1 MHLKRY
7 TPFLI
12 VLSFVLVLLAPACWS
27 SKPPQTAPPKPAPKS
42 AAAEP
47 ASPQTEKPA
56 AGAAETVKP
65 PVENEEASV
74 AAQIRQEAAGK
85 DAATLLEDAF
95 AAYEEAQ
102 AALDREDMEGALVK
116 LDEAYALLLRMS
128 VPADSP
134 LFQEKQ
140 DLRLLIAQRIQKI
153 SVSRTTL
160 ASSVNG
166 SIPLVENQ
174 WVTREIRSFQ
184 TVERKAFEE
193 SYRRSGLYRGMI
205 LEELRR
211 ERLPEQ
217 LSWIPLIESAFR
229 PRALSR
235 ARALGMWQFIRST
248 GYRYGLKQD
257 KYVDERMDPVKATR
271 AAIQYM
277 IELHDMFGD
286 WTTAIAGYNCG
297 EAQVQRVIR
306 AQKVDYFDSFWDI
319 FANLPFET
327 ARHVPRFIAT
337 LLIIGDPAKYGFD
350 LPAPDPPVAFETIP
364 VDAAVKLAT
373 LSQNLGLEPAALVA
387 LNSELRHDSTP
398 NYAYDLRV
406 PAGYGER
413 CLAAIASLP
422 QYIPPDVVTDRHTV
436 RPGDT
441 LGAIAR
447 RYRTSV
453 NAIRSLNGLRSNL
466 IRPGQVLRVPS
477 RGGVE
482 TARAAAAPA
491 PAAAPGETVTY
502 VVRGGDTLFQIAQSF
517 RTTVEKIKAANGLSS
532 DILFVGQKLVIEAG
546 KTS

>member
-1 MHLKRY
+1 MRRERPVL
-7 TPFLI
+7 PLWAVISLI
-12 VLSFVLVLLAPACWS
+12 LFVLAACSSSPKPAR
-27 SKPPQTAPPKPAPKS
+27 TTPKPAPS
-42 AAAEP
+42 PAAADVP
-47 ASPQTEKPA
+47 AKPPA
-56 AGAAETVKP
+56 DKP
-65 PVENEEASV
+65 PVAVEEAASPAREEV
-74 AAQIRQEAAGK
+74 QEVQAAPSKGEVTDK
-85 DAATLLEDAF
+85 DAAALLEDAF
-95 AAYEEAQ
+95 TAYEDAQ
-102 AALDREDMEGALVK
+102 AALDREDMEGALAK
-116 LDEAYALLLRMS
+116 LDEAYGLLLKMS

-134 LFQEKQ
+134 LIQEKH

-153 SVSRTTL
+153 SLSRTTL
-160 ASSVNG
+160 ATSVNG

-174 WVTREIRSFQ
+174 WVMREIKSFQ

-193 SYRRSGLYRGMI
+193 SYQRSGQYRDMI
-205 LEELRR
+205 LQELRK
-211 ERLPEQ
+211 EHLPEQ
-217 LSWIPLIESAFR
+217 LAWIPLIESAFR

-257 KYVDERMDPVKATR
+257 KYVDERMDPFKATR

-286 WTTAIAGYNCG
+286 WTTAIAAYNCG

-306 AQKVDYFDSFWDI
+306 GQKVDYFDSFWDI

-337 LLIIGDPAKYGFD
+337 LLIVGDPAKYGFD
-350 LPAPDPPVAFETIP
+350 LPTPDPPVQCESIE
-364 VDAAVKLAT
+364 VNAAVKLAT
-373 LSQNLGLEPAALVA
+373 LSQNLGLDPASLVA

-406 PAGYGER
+406 PAGYGEK
-413 CLAAIASLP
+413 CLACIASLP

-441 LGAIAR
+441 LGAIAN

-453 NAIRSLNGLRSNL
+453 NAIKSLNGLRSNL

-482 TARAAAAPA
+482 TPAAATA
-491 PAAAPGETVTY
+491 PAAQPGETITHIVKN
-502 VVRGGDTLFQIAQSF
+502 GDNLFQIAKTYK
-517 RTTVEKIKAANGLSS
+517 TTVEKIKAANGLSS
-532 DILFVGQKLVIEAG
+532 DILVVGQKLVIEVG
-546 KTS
+546 KIS

>member
-1 MHLKRY
+1 MRSDRRFSPACAVL
-7 TPFLI
+7 PLIFL
-12 VLSFVLVLLAPACWS
+12 LLAGCS
-27 SKPPQTAPPKPAPKS
+27 STPKPAKTSPSPAPSPPPAVEAAKPPAEKPS
-42 AAAEP
+42 AAVEEP
-47 ASPQTEKPA
+47 LPPA
-56 AGAAETVKP
+56 AEIVQAAPAKGDA
-65 PVENEEASV
+65 VE
-74 AAQIRQEAAGK
+74 K
-85 DAATLLEDAF
+85 DAAVLLEDAF
-95 AAYEEAQ
+95 AAYEEAL
-102 AALDREDMEGALVK
+102 AALDREDMEAAQAK
-116 LDEAYALLLRMS
+116 LDEAYGFLLRMS

-134 LFQEKQ
+134 LLQEKH

-174 WVTREIRSFQ
+174 WVQREIKSFQ
-184 TVERKAFEE
+184 TVERKAFED
-193 SYRRSGLYRGMI
+193 SYRRSGLYRDMI
-205 LEELRR
+205 LEELRQ

-257 KYVDERMDPVKATR
+257 KYIDERMDPVKATR
-271 AAIQYM
+271 AAIHYM

-286 WTTAIAGYNCG
+286 WTTAIAAYNCG
-297 EAQVQRVIR
+297 ESQVQRVMR
-306 AQKVDYFDSFWDI
+306 AQKVEYFDSFWDI

-337 LLIIGDPAKYGFD
+337 LLIVGDPAKYGFE
-350 LPAPDPPVAFETIP
+350 LPTPDPPHQTETIR

-373 LSQNLGLEPAALVA
+373 LSQNLGLDPAVLVG

-398 NYAYDLRV
+398 NYPYDLRV
-406 PAGYGER
+406 PAGYGEK
-413 CLAAIASLP
+413 CLACIASLP
-422 QYIPPDVVTDRHTV
+422 QYIPPDVVTDRYTV
-436 RPGDT
+436 RSGDT

-453 NAIRSLNGLRSNL
+453 DALVRLNGLKSRTL

-482 TARAAAAPA
+482 TAAPA
-491 PAAAPGETVTY
+491 PAATAGEQVTY
-502 VVRGGDTLFQIAQSF
+502 IVRGGDTLFQIAQTYK
-517 RTTVEKIKAANGLSS
+517 TTVEKIKAENGLAS
-532 DILFVGQKLVIEAG
+532 DILFVGQKLVITAG
-546 KTS
+546 KTG

>member
-1 MHLKRY
+1 MRSERRFSPACAVL
-7 TPFLI
+7 PLIFL
-12 VLSFVLVLLAPACWS
+12 LLAGCS
-27 SKPPQTAPPKPAPKS
+27 STPKPAKTSPSPAPSPPPAVEAAKPPAEKPS
-42 AAAEP
+42 AAVEETP
-47 ASPQTEKPA
+47 IT
-56 AGAAETVKP
+56 AAETVQAAP
-65 PVENEEASV
+65 ARGDAVE
-74 AAQIRQEAAGK
+74 K
-85 DAATLLEDAF
+85 DAAVLLEDAF
-95 AAYEEAQ
+95 AAYEEAL
-102 AALDREDMEGALVK
+102 AALDREDMEAAQAK
-116 LDEAYALLLRMS
+116 LDEAYGFLLRMS

-134 LFQEKQ
+134 LLQEKH

-174 WVTREIRSFQ
+174 WVQREIKSFQ
-184 TVERKAFEE
+184 TVERKAFED
-193 SYRRSGLYRGMI
+193 SYRRSGLYRDMI
-205 LEELRR
+205 LEELRQ

-271 AAIQYM
+271 AAIRYM
-277 IELHDMFGD
+277 IELHAMFGD
-286 WTTAIAGYNCG
+286 WTTAIAAYNCG
-297 EAQVQRVIR
+297 ESQVQRVMR
-306 AQKVDYFDSFWDI
+306 AQKVEYFDSFWDI

-337 LLIIGDPAKYGFD
+337 LLIVGDPAKYGFE
-350 LPAPDPPVAFETIP
+350 LPTPDPPLQTETIR

-373 LSQNLGLEPAALVA
+373 LSQNLGLDPAVLVG

-398 NYAYDLRV
+398 NYPYDLRV
-406 PAGYGER
+406 PAGYGEK
-413 CLAAIASLP
+413 CLACIASLP
-422 QYIPPDVVTDRHTV
+422 QYIPPDVVTDRYTV
-436 RPGDT
+436 RSGDT

-453 NAIRSLNGLRSNL
+453 DALVRLNGLKSRTL

-482 TARAAAAPA
+482 TAAPA
-491 PAAAPGETVTY
+491 PAAAAGEQVTY
-502 VVRGGDTLFQIAQSF
+502 IVRGGDTLFQIAQTYK
-517 RTTVEKIKAANGLSS
+517 TTVEKIKAENGLAS
-532 DILFVGQKLVIEAG
+532 DILFVGQKLVITAG

>member
-1 MHLKRY
+1 MKFEKHL
-7 TPFLI
+7 TPARVFITLIFL
-12 VLSFVLVLLAPACWS
+12 LMAACS
-27 SKPPQTAPPKPAPKS
+27 SSPKPAKTAPKPV
-42 AAAEP
+42 P
-47 ASPQTEKPA
+47 ATPAVETEKPR
-56 AGAAETVKP
+56 VDKP
-65 PVENEEASV
+65 APAVGEPARQVRVDEEA
-74 AAQIRQEAAGK
+74 AQAPSLRDESMDK
-85 DAATLLEDAF
+85 DAAALLEDAF
-95 AAYEEAQ
+95 TAYEEAQ
-102 AALDREDMEGALVK
+102 AAIERQDMDGALIK
-116 LDEAYALLLRMS
+116 LDEAYGLLLKMS

-134 LFQEKQ
+134 LLQEKQ
-140 DLRLLIAQRIQKI
+140 DLRLLVAQRILKI

-166 SIPLVENQ
+166 AIPLVENQ
-174 WVTREIRSFQ
+174 WVAREIRSFQ
-184 TVERKAFEE
+184 TVERRAFEE
-193 SYRRSGLYRGMI
+193 SYKRSGQYRDMI
-205 LEELRR
+205 LQELRR
-211 ERLPEQ
+211 EHLPEQ
-217 LSWIPLIESAFR
+217 LAWIPLIESAFR

-286 WTTAIAGYNCG
+286 WTTAIAAYNCG

-337 LLIIGDPAKYGFD
+337 LLIVGDPAKYGFD
-350 LPAPDPPVAFETIP
+350 LPTPDPPVVCESIR
-364 VDAAVKLAT
+364 VNAAVKLAT
-373 LSQNLGLEPAALVA
+373 LSQNLGLDAALLVG

-398 NYAYDLRV
+398 NYPYDLRV
-406 PAGYGER
+406 PAGYGEK
-413 CLAAIASLP
+413 CLACIASLP

-436 RPGDT
+436 RSGDT
-441 LGAIAR
+441 LGAIAN

-453 NAIRSLNGLRSNL
+453 NAIKRLNGLNTNL

-482 TARAAAAPA
+482 TPSTAAAPA
-491 PAAAPGETVTY
+491 AKPGETVTHI
-502 VVRGGDTLFQIAQSF
+502 VKNGDNLFQIAKSY
-517 RTTVEKIKAANGLSS
+517 RTTVEKIKAANGLAS
-532 DILFVGQKLVIEAG
+532 DILAVGQKLIIEVG

>member
-1 MHLKRY
+1 MKYQRRFSPAWAALLLV
-7 TPFLI
+7 FL
-12 VLSFVLVLLAPACWS
+12 LLAACS
-27 SKPPQTAPPKPAPKS
+27 STPKPATTAPNPVPPPAVTEAPLQADKP
-42 AAAEP
+42 AEP
-47 ASPQTEKPA
+47 AVEA
-56 AGAAETVKP
+56 AR
-65 PVENEEASV
+65 PVSEEA
-74 AAQIRQEAAGK
+74 QEAQAQAAKEETTEK

-102 AALDREDMEGALVK
+102 EALTREDMDGALAK
-116 LDEAYALLLRMS
+116 LDEAYGFLVRMS

-134 LFQEKQ
+134 LLQEKQ

-174 WVTREIRSFQ
+174 WVLREIKSFQ
-184 TVERKAFEE
+184 TVERRAFEE
-193 SYRRSGLYRGMI
+193 SYRRSGLFRDMI

-217 LSWIPLIESAFR
+217 LAWIPLIESAFK

-286 WTTAIAGYNCG
+286 WTTAIAAYNCG
-297 EAQVQRVIR
+297 EAAVQRVIR

-337 LLIIGDPAKYGFD
+337 LLIVGDPAKYGFQ
-350 LPAPDPPVAFETIP
+350 LPAPDPPLQFETIK
-364 VDAAVKLAT
+364 VNSAVKLAT
-373 LSQNLGLEPAALVA
+373 LSQSLGLDSALLVT

-398 NYAYDLRV
+398 NYPYDLRV
-406 PAGYGER
+406 PAGSGDE
-413 CLAAIASLP
+413 CLACIASLP
-422 QYIPPDVVTDRHTV
+422 QYIPPDVVTDRYTV
-436 RPGDT
+436 RSGDT

-453 NAIRSLNGLRSNL
+453 NAIKNLNGLRSNL
-466 IRPGQVLRVPS
+466 IRPRQVLRIPS

-482 TARAAAAPA
+482 TAPAAAAPA
-491 PAAAPGETVTY
+491 AKPGETVTH
-502 VVRGGDTLFQIAQSF
+502 VVRLGDNLFQIAKTYG
-517 RTTVEKIKAANGLSS
+517 TTVEKIKAANNLAS
-532 DILFVGQKLVIEAG
+532 DIIAVGQKLVIEVG
-546 KTS
+546 KT

>member
-1 MHLKRY
+1 M
-7 TPFLI
+7 TPI
-12 VLSFVLVLLAPACWS
+12 RRLSAALPLFILVLLLLAACSSAPKPSQAAPPATQAAPAAAGEPS
-27 SKPPQTAPPKPAPKS
+27 GVVNPPEVEKPPVPVQAAGAEA
-42 AAAEP
+42 AAAEIR
-47 ASPQTEKPA
+47 
-56 AGAAETVKP
+56 AAEDK
-65 PVENEEASV
+65 
-74 AAQIRQEAAGK
+74 AGSEK
-85 DAATLLEDAF
+85 DASALLEDAF

-102 AALDREDMEGALVK
+102 SALEREDMDGALAR
-116 LDEAYALLLRMS
+116 LDEAYGLLLRMS

-134 LFQEKQ
+134 LLQEKN
-140 DLRLLIAQRIQKI
+140 DLRLLVAQRIQKI
-153 SVSRTTL
+153 SAFRTTL

-174 WVTREIRSFQ
+174 WVLREVKSFQ
-184 TVERKAFEE
+184 TVERRAFEE
-193 SYRRSGLYRGMI
+193 SYRRSGLYRDMI
-205 LEELRR
+205 LAELRK

-217 LSWIPLIESAFR
+217 LAWIPLIESAFR

-257 KYVDERMDPVKATR
+257 KYIDERMDPVKATR

-286 WTTAIAGYNCG
+286 WTTAIAAYNCG
-297 EAQVQRVIR
+297 EAAVQRVIR

-337 LLIIGDPAKYGFD
+337 LLIVSDPAKYGFE
-350 LPAPDPPVAFETIP
+350 LPVPDPPLTSETIK
-364 VDAAVKLAT
+364 VNAAVKLAT
-373 LSQNLGLEPAALVA
+373 LSQNLSLDPAVLVGLNP
-387 LNSELRHDSTP
+387 ELRHDSTP
-398 NYAYDLRV
+398 NYPYDLRV
-406 PAGYGER
+406 PAGYGEP
-413 CLAAIASLP
+413 CLACIASLP

-453 NAIRSLNGLRSNL
+453 DGLKRLNGLRSNL
-466 IRPGQVLRVPS
+466 IRVGQVLRVPS

-482 TARAAAAPA
+482 VA
-491 PAAAPGETVTY
+491 PAAAAAKPGEAVTHI
-502 VVRGGDTLFQIAQSF
+502 VRNGDNLFQIAKAYG
-517 RTTVEKIKAANGLSS
+517 TTVEKIKADNGLVS
-532 DILFVGQKLVIEAG
+532 DIIAVGQKLVIQAG
-546 KTS
+546 PVK

>member
-1 MHLKRY
+1 MKFEKRL
-7 TPFLI
+7 TPAYAFITLIFL
-12 VLSFVLVLLAPACWS
+12 LLAACS
-27 SKPPQTAPPKPAPKS
+27 SSPKPPKTTPKPVPAAPAVETEKPQVDKPAP
-42 AAAEP
+42 AVAEP
-47 ASPQTEKPA
+47 VRQAREAEEPA
-56 AGAAETVKP
+56 QAPTPRDESTD
-65 PVENEEASV
+65 
-74 AAQIRQEAAGK
+74 K
-85 DAATLLEDAF
+85 DAAALLEDAF
-95 AAYEEAQ
+95 TAYEEAQ
-102 AALDREDMEGALVK
+102 AAIERQDMEGALVK
-116 LDEAYALLLRMS
+116 LDEAYGLLLKMH

-134 LFQEKQ
+134 LLQEKQ

-166 SIPLVENQ
+166 SIPLIENQ
-174 WVTREIRSFQ
+174 WVAREIRSFQ
-184 TVERKAFEE
+184 TVERRAFEE
-193 SYRRSGLYRGMI
+193 SYKRSGQYRDMI
-205 LEELRR
+205 LQELRR
-211 ERLPEQ
+211 EHLPEQ

-286 WTTAIAGYNCG
+286 WTTAIAAYNCG

-337 LLIIGDPAKYGFD
+337 LLIVGDPGKYGFD
-350 LPAPDPPVAFETIP
+350 LPAPDPPVQCDSIR
-364 VDAAVKLAT
+364 VNAAVKLAT
-373 LSQNLGLEPAALVA
+373 LSQSLGLDAALLVS

-398 NYAYDLRV
+398 NYPYDLRV

-413 CLAAIASLP
+413 CLACIASLP

-436 RPGDT
+436 RSGDT
-441 LGAIAR
+441 LGAIAN

-453 NAIRSLNGLRSNL
+453 NAIKRLNGLSGNL

-482 TARAAAAPA
+482 TPAASAAPA
-491 PAAAPGETVTY
+491 AKPGETVTHI
-502 VVRGGDTLFQIAQSF
+502 VRNGDNLFQIAKSY
-517 RTTVEKIKAANGLSS
+517 RTTVERIKAANNLVS
-532 DILFVGQKLVIEAG
+532 DILAVGQKLTIEVG